1 MKWSLEP
8 SRVLVALST
17 SLASC
22 ATYDADLVSTHAG
35 GQSGAGG
42 SAGAAGVGGSAS
54 GTGGS
59 SGSGG
64 DTAGSGGTV
73 AEGGSSG
80 MLPTK
85 PYLTASIDEAPLKV
99 DLSSEGALDWVHWGL
114 GDPSESNHKTGVTP
128 QLLDFK
134 PVGAKAPEAF
144 ADGRTLFTW
153 SDGEPSAMGSTIDGI
168 AWAGLDEGFELV
180 VPAVVVPRRAQ
191 IYVGVFA
198 GTGRIKAALSD
209 PRATTKVDT
218 PLVSPKQEWV
228 LQVISLEYGGA
239 DVTGTKLDVT
249 FSVEAMVAP
258 TAAVSITALSIATP

>member
-1 MKWSLEP
+1 MKGSLEP
-8 SRVLVALST
+8 SRVLVALAM

-22 ATYDADLVSTHAG
+22 ATYDADLVSMRGGGEAG
-35 GQSGAGG
+35 VGG
-42 SAGAAGVGGSAS
+42 SAGAAGAGGGASGSA
-54 GTGGS
+54 GV

-64 DTAGSGGTV
+64 DVAGNSG
-73 AEGGSSG
+73 AAAAGGSPD

-85 PYLTASIDEAPLKV
+85 PYLTASIDEAPVQV

-114 GDPSESNHKTGVTP
+114 GDPTESNHKTGVTP

-134 PVGAKAPEAF
+134 PVGGKSPEAF

-153 SDGEPSAMGSTIDGI
+153 NDGEPSAMGSTIDGI

-180 VPAVVVPRRAQ
+180 VPAVVAPRRAQ
-191 IYVGVFA
+191 LYVGVFA

-239 DVTGTKLDVT
+239 DVKGTKLDVT
-249 FSVEAMVAP
+249 LSVEAMVAP